1 MAKHVKPSLRR
12 WTAILL
18 SGTKRS
24 ISWFFIYRFTYQ
36 TFLLGFTNDI
46 FRPVQIQSNCK
57 FKAIADDK
65 INVN

>member
-46 FRPVQIQSNCK
+46 FLDRSK